1 MNKKDNTWLI
11 IIAII
16 FIAMLLGYMDRE
28 EDTIVDTKINNSDN
42 MIINSSQMRFDAEVE
57 KAGGWKNYQQMQK
70 LQDCWDACDGYDDP
84 DCVICVEMD

>member
-16 FIAMLLGYMDRE
+16 FIAMLLGYMERE

-57 KAGGWKNYQQMQK
+57 KAGDGKTISKCKNYRIVGM
-70 LQDCWDACDGYDDP
+70 P
-84 DCVICVEMD
+84 VMDMMTPIV